1 VTGVAV
7 GNVGDDACVTWA
19 LVAIVVSGAL
29 FLAGL
34 AGLHRGR
41 SDALWSAVLALA
53 GVGLAAG
60 GLLVQDGSD
69 VASWIVALPVGA
81 ILSVVHGK
89 ALFATGGPF
98 RT

>member
-1 VTGVAV
+1 
-7 GNVGDDACVTWA
+7 
-19 LVAIVVSGAL
+19 
-29 FLAGL
+29 
-34 AGLHRGR
+34 
-41 SDALWSAVLALA
+41 VLALA